1 MSDPADRFIELNGC
15 RLHYLDWGDPA
26 APPVLLVHGLTQH
39 AHAFDGLARHLSPR
53 LRCIA
58 LDVRGRGQSAWAP
71 AETYHIVQY
80 AKDVVA
86 LLDAL
91 DIPAAHYVGT
101 SMGGLTA
108 MALGLRAPERL
119 RRVVINDIGP
129 VLEAAGL
136 ERIASSVA
144 GRSGGFAS
152 LDEFIEKGM
161 LPFYYW
167 LRGRPMEQLREMA
180 RWAVRQ
186 GEDGRWI
193 GVFDPATVTTIAR
206 DPESLDKLAE
216 FLWPGFK
223 ALAGPVLV
231 VRGAESDLLS
241 RETVAAMQAA
251 KPGTQVVEV
260 PGASHAPVL
269 DEPEALAAVGAFLA

>member
-1 MSDPADRFIELNGC
+1 MTDPADRFIELNGC

-26 APPVLLVHGLTQH
+26 ASPVVLVHGLTQQ
-39 AHAFDGLARHLSPR
+39 AHAFDGLARHLSSR
-53 LRCIA
+53 RRCIA
-58 LDVRGRGQSAWAP
+58 LDVRGRGQSAWAEP
-71 AETYHIVQY
+71 KTYNVAQY

-91 DIPAAHYVGT
+91 AIPATDYVGT

-108 MALGLRAPERL
+108 MALGLNAPQRM

-129 VLEAAGL
+129 VLNPAGL
-136 ERIASSVA
+136 ERIASSIS
-144 GRSGGFAS
+144 GRAGGFDS
-152 LDEFIEKGM
+152 LDDFIERGL

-167 LRGRPMEQLREMA
+167 LRGRPMAQLRELA
-180 RWAVRQ
+180 RWNVRQ
-186 GEDGRWI
+186 REDGRWI
-193 GVFDPATVTTIAR
+193 GVFDPAATTGTAR
-206 DPESLDKLAE
+206 DPESLNKLAE

-223 ALAGPVLV
+223 ALPGPLLV

-251 KPGTQVVEV
+251 QPGMQVVEV

-269 DEPEALAAVGAFLA
+269 DEPEALAAVDAFLA